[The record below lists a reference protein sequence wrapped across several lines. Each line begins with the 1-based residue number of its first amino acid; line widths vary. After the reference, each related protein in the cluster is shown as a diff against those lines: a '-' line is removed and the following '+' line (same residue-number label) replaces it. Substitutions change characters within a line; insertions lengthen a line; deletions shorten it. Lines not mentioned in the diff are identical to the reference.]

1 MARRKTR
8 MMFTARTWVVLS
20 LTTALLAVVLGAR
33 AQAPAATAAAPA
45 TSASAPSKPA
55 RKTAT
60 TSAGCS
66 VAEFRTLSYDTHVP
80 SERADLVMQ
89 WLRSNGPRCTED
101 QILTIRANRA
111 LWLGVA
117 DTVAIMGLVDRLVEV
132 VQAGRP
138 ELLQSMYASTTP
150 ERGPSMEV
158 MRVNG
163 GTRPVVPPPAPA
175 PPMVLGVQVPSPA
188 APGAPSPPM
197 PRPPAAPVQ

>member
-1 MARRKTR
+1 

-188 APGAPSPPM
+188 APGAPPPPM